1 MSTGMLTMAA
11 PSSTGGTPAV
21 VTDGGGAVD
30 VRHTIPADMGGNLVA
45 SATACTA
52 PERDDLCGHAYG
64 RHG

>member
-30 VRHTIPADMGGNLVA
+30 VRHTISAVRYSSLA
-45 SATACTA
+45 SAALKKSHAVT
-52 PERDDLCGHAYG
+52 DILC
-64 RHG
+64 